1 VASDLIDLAER
12 RASYAFGRPFSQLA
26 AAPRASPAERGRYYL
41 RLLVADRPGVVAAV
55 SDRLAHEDISIE
67 SFLQMPVH
75 DGPAVPI
82 VLTTQTCA
90 RAKMEAAV
98 TAIMA
103 LDVVT
108 EAPFVMPVEHA
119 GPRWSR
125 S

>member
-1 VASDLIDLAER
+1 LAEG
-12 RASYAFGRPFSQLA
+12 RAGFAFGRPLAQLA
-26 AAPRASPAERGRYYL
+26 AAPRATPAERGRYYL
-41 RLLVADRPGVVAAV
+41 RLLVADRPGVVAAI
-55 SDRLAHEDISIE
+55 SDRLAHEEISIE

-90 RAKMEAAV
+90 RARMDSAVAA
-98 TAIMA
+98 IEA
-103 LDVVT
+103 LDVTV
-108 EAPFVMPVEHA
+108 EPPFVMPVEHV